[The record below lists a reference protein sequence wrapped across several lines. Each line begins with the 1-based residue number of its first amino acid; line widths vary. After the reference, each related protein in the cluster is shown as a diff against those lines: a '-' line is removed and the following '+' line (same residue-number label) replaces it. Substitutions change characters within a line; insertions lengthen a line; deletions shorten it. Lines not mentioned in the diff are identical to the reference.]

1 MAKKLI
7 PFEEALRG
15 IIKET
20 DEVMINALYPAKNE
34 TIKLYPDE
42 TGYDKEQLFSREED
56 LKFFYAKNILK
67 TLHRYIM
74 CNLCKPFFNISSYL
88 LS

>member
-34 TIKLYPDE
+34 TVWDIAKKFRVRRDALLMSREGEPE
-42 TGYDKEQLFSREED
+42 TGGARRALIIPKRQKAIYHGIID
-56 LKFFYAKNILK
+56 A
-67 TLHRYIM
+67 
-74 CNLCKPFFNISSYL
+74 
-88 LS
+88 